1 MQIHIKKLTA
11 CLIVIFLPLS
21 ILFAQDFTSWPVL
34 LDKKFEKSYPLNGE
48 KIVLNNQFGKM
59 EIETWDKNELKVIAF
74 IKIGA
79 REKEVAERCIDMIN
93 VVDDVKDNTI
103 EIRTKIDNDRNYWE
117 GNRTNSREIKI
128 DYKVYLPKTAN
139 LFAENSFGNID
150 LGDFDGEAELWCK
163 YGNLTAGNFS
173 KPVKISVDFGRA
185 NIGSVNNSKINAKY
199 SRIEVE
205 KLNGDLDAKFEFCQS
220 VDLMT
225 GDKVKSMS
233 FHCNYTNLN
242 IELQKGA
249 AVNYSMQ
256 LNNGSLNNRT
266 NYTIEE
272 KAKSENRNYYYS
284 PVKKYEGS
292 FGKAENALQL
302 TIKSNF
308 GKVRLAGA

>member
-1 MQIHIKKLTA
+1 MQLISKKLIGCFIA
-11 CLIVIFLPLS
+11 ILLPVSL
-21 ILFAQDFTSWPVL
+21 LFAQENNNWSVL

-59 EIETWDKNELKVIAF
+59 DIETWDKNELKVIV
-74 IKIGA
+74 IMKVGA
-79 REKEVAERCIDMIN
+79 REKEVADRCLNQLNVIDE
-93 VVDDVKDNTI
+93 VKDNII
-103 EIRTKIDNDRNYWE
+103 EIRTKIENERNYWE
-117 GNRTNSREIKI
+117 GNKGNSRELRI

-150 LGDFDGEAELWCK
+150 ITDFDGEAEIWCK
-163 YGNLTAGNFS
+163 YGTLTAGNFS
-173 KPVKISVDFGRA
+173 KPVKLIIDFGRA
-185 NIGSVNNSKINAKY
+185 NIGSVNNSRINAKY
-199 SRIEVE
+199 SRIDVE

-220 VDLMT
+220 VDLMV
-225 GDKVKSMS
+225 GDKVKSLA
-233 FHCNYTNLN
+233 FNCNYTNLN
-242 IELQKGA
+242 LELQKGT

-266 NYTIEE
+266 NYTLEE
-272 KAKSENRNYYYS
+272 KGKSEGRNDYYN

-292 FGKAENALQL
+292 FGKTDGVLQL